1 LGRLLGLVASLR
13 GASRGERLGSY
24 GIGPG
29 LRGGLLRDLYLVEL
43 VGGGIGGVGDWA
55 LVTVYYGVGNR
66 IRVLGTVKK
75 G

>member
-1 LGRLLGLVASLR
+1 V
-13 GASRGERLGSY
+13 RLGSF
-24 GIGPG
+24 GIGRG
-29 LRGGLLRDLYLVEL
+29 RRGGLLRGLYLVGL

-55 LVTVYYGVGNR
+55 LVTLCYGVGNR